1 MPKKGTKSRKG
12 TDDEPK
18 QEEKNKLPEHLEVQ
32 RTRVV
37 CKGDAPVNVSILP
50 RYSSFC
56 FRAVFFNYYQT
67 PIYIYIYACVYIYSV
82 NFFAC

>member
-37 CKGDAPVNVSILP
+37 CKGDAPVNILLLP
-50 RYSSFC
+50 VEIKRSDNL
-56 FRAVFFNYYQT
+56 FFKE
-67 PIYIYIYACVYIYSV
+67 PDFS
-82 NFFAC
+82 